1 MFTFSLVVSDMQ
13 VITTVGRV
21 ERMLTDK
28 LILQLC
34 KSAPYVFM
42 YLVRGN
48 PSEEYIIGSIIKMVV
63 SVVMEKE
70 EGGKKGKKNK
80 RLTAVC
86 YEIYYR
92 VEYLSVL

>member
-34 KSAPYVFM
+34 KSAPYGFFVFM

-48 PSEEYIIGSIIKMVV
+48 PSEEYIIGSIIIIKMLVP
-63 SVVMEKE
+63 VVMEKE
-70 EGGKKGKKNK
+70 EGGKKRKEK
-80 RLTAVC
+80 
-86 YEIYYR
+86 
-92 VEYLSVL
+92 